1 MSPVEYSTP
10 KGRVVQID
18 EVHTLSCRRDDFN
31 LPVDVRYLNC
41 AYLSPLPRVSEE
53 AGIRGMG
60 RERVPTEIH
69 PSDFFT
75 GCDEIRWRFARLV
88 GVEDPSRTA
97 LIPSASYGVAVAAR
111 NLAVEHGQNIV
122 LLHEQ
127 FPGNVYAWQRI
138 AADCG
143 AEIRTVVPPDDVT
156 RGAAWNERILDA
168 INESTAIVTLPHV
181 HWTDGTVFDLVAI
194 GRRAREVGAALV
206 VDGTQ
211 SVGALPFD
219 AREVQPDVLIVAAY
233 KWLLGPYSTAVVYF
247 GPRFD
252 GGIPLEET
260 WLGREGSEDFK
271 GLVDYQSE
279 YQPGAVR
286 FDMGQRANFILLPML
301 QASLDL
307 LLEWTPEAVQDYCR
321 ELASPLI
328 EAAVSL
334 GFSVERDEWRADHL
348 FGLRMP
354 GGLDLGALK
363 AELESRKIY
372 ASLRGSALRVSPHVY
387 NDESDVGALIEA
399 LRAVRP

>member
-1 MSPVEYSTP
+1 
-10 KGRVVQID
+10 
-18 EVHTLSCRRDDFN
+18 
-31 LPVDVRYLNC
+31 
-41 AYLSPLPRVSEE
+41 
-53 AGIRGMG
+53 MG
-60 RERVPTEIH
+60 RERVPTNIEA
-69 PSDFFT
+69 SDFFT

-88 GVEDPSRTA
+88 DAEDPSRIA
-97 LIPSASYGVAVAAR
+97 VIPSASYGVATAAR
-111 NLAVEHGQNIV
+111 NLAVERGQNIV

-127 FPGNVYAWQRI
+127 FPGNVYAWQRRV
-138 AADCG
+138 ADSG
-143 AEIRTVVPPDDVT
+143 AEIRTVVPPDEVT
-156 RGAAWNERILDA
+156 RGAAWNERIIESID
-168 INESTAIVTLPHV
+168 ESTAVVTLPHV

-206 VDGTQ
+206 IDGTQ

-219 AREVQPDVLIVAAY
+219 VREIQPDALIVAAY
-233 KWLLGPYSTAVVYF
+233 KWLLGPYSTAVAYL

-260 WLGREGSEDFK
+260 WLGRDGSEDFK

-279 YQPGAVR
+279 YQPGVVR

-307 LLEWTPEAVQDYCR
+307 ILEWTPEAIQDYCKR
-321 ELASPLI
+321 LMSPLV
-328 EAAVSL
+328 EASVSL

-354 GGLDLGALK
+354 EGLDLDTLE

-372 ASLRGSALRVSPHVY
+372 VSLRGSALRVSPHVF
-387 NDESDVGALIEA
+387 NDEGDVGALIEA
-399 LRAVRP
+399 LGAARP

>member
-1 MSPVEYSTP
+1 LKKYS
-10 KGRVVQID
+10 GRTLVCQR
-18 EVHTLSCRRDDFN
+18 EVFGLPDD
-31 LPVDVRYLNC
+31 LHYLNC

-60 RERVPTEIH
+60 RERVPTNIEA
-69 PSDFFT
+69 SDFFT

-88 GVEDPSRTA
+88 DAEDPSRIA
-97 LIPSASYGVAVAAR
+97 VIPSASYGVATAAR
-111 NLAVEHGQNIV
+111 NLAVERGQNIV

-127 FPGNVYAWQRI
+127 FPGNVYAWQRR
-138 AADCG
+138 AADSG
-143 AEIRTVVPPDDVT
+143 AEIRTVVPPDEVT
-156 RGAAWNERILDA
+156 RGAAWNERIIESID
-168 INESTAIVTLPHV
+168 ESTAVVTLPHV

-206 VDGTQ
+206 IDGTQ

-219 AREVQPDVLIVAAY
+219 VREIQPDALIVAAY
-233 KWLLGPYSTAVVYF
+233 KWLLGPYSTAVAYL

-260 WLGREGSEDFK
+260 WLGRDGSEDFK

-279 YQPGAVR
+279 YQPGVVR

-307 LLEWTPEAVQDYCR
+307 ILEWTPEAIQDYCKR
-321 ELASPLI
+321 LMSPLV
-328 EAAVSL
+328 EASVSL

-354 GGLDLGALK
+354 EGLDLDTLE

-372 ASLRGSALRVSPHVY
+372 VSLRGSALRVSPHVF
-387 NDESDVGALIEA
+387 NDEGDVGALIEA
-399 LRAVRP
+399 LGAARP